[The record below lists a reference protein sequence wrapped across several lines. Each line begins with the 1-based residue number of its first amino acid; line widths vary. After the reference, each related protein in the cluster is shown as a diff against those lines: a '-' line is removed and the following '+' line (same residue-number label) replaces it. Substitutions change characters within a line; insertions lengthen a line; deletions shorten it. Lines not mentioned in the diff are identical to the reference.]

1 MLLLLLSEL
10 RTTEKPDGDD
20 DALETLLAPGTVP
33 DCDDYHCSALA
44 LDATSEA

>member
-10 RTTEKPDGDD
+10 HTTEKPDGDD

-33 DCDDYHCSALA
+33 DCD
-44 LDATSEA
+44 

>member
-10 RTTEKPDGDD
+10 LTTEKPDGND

-33 DCDDYHCSALA
+33 DCDGYHCSAIASA
-44 LDATSEA
+44 LSVV